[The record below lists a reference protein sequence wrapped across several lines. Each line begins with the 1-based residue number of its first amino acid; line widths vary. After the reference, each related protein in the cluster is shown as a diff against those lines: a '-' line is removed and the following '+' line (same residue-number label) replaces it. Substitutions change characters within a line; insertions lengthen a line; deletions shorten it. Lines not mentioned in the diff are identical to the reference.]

1 MTDRVYLRANFST
14 ATTPVS
20 GGRLKDPYG
29 HEYASLPLQLP
40 SNLVDTTKTPK
51 AVEMMI
57 TKMNIPLGSLPI
69 AQIPLETID
78 RYSHREVVILTKGI
92 MTIWPFM
99 LRSDG
104 ILSGGYDNFPSETPM
119 ADWPVHRAIFPIQSF
134 ISERSAVNAK
144 LRALELSKMLNF
156 YSIEDVMEFLNVN
169 FNDVYTA
176 LFANSSGEVDE
187 KFIFTERNSRLHLQV
202 RNMGADQFK
211 APFSYQ
217 FTDSYDARPY
227 ATDGRILKWRTSSAG
242 LTVPIGSARIEGFSI
257 VVNEAIRN
265 LFPRL
270 PWRQVNND
278 ELEPVDMTTKAGEQI
293 PYWKERNDGDPMFYV
308 LDTLAADSSYEDNG
322 MIEGP
327 LDFIDHLVGLEYNFD
342 GCNLISMVPIQ
353 AFIVM
358 LTGVGITQQTY
369 PVNVSAA
376 TMPSALTTS
385 IPIVE
390 VYYPLWS
397 DISDLSTNIII
408 SKDAFTNAAPFVLDQ
423 NALRSR
429 DIKFSVYYITTD
441 GKMHE
446 LTIPPGSSLSLQ
458 ACYSIRY

>member
-29 HEYASLPLQLP
+29 HEYATLPLQLP
-40 SNLVDTTKTPK
+40 SNLVDTTKTPQ

-69 AQIPLETID
+69 AQIPLDMVD

-92 MTIWPFM
+92 ITIWPFM

-104 ILSGGYDNFPSETPM
+104 VLSGGYDNFPTEVHM
-119 ADWPVHRAIFPIQSF
+119 REWPIHHAVFPIQSF
-134 ISERSAVNAK
+134 VSERSAVNAK

-156 YSIEDVMEFLNVN
+156 YSVEDVMEFLNVN
-169 FNDVYTA
+169 FNDVYTG
-176 LFANSSGEVDE
+176 LFADNMGEVDE
-187 KFIFTERNSRLHLQV
+187 KFIFTERNSRLHISLV
-202 RNMGADQFK
+202 NMGASQLK

-217 FTDSYDARPY
+217 YTDSYDARPY
-227 ATDGRILKWRTSSAG
+227 HTEGRVTNWVTNSSGAV
-242 LTVPIGSARIEGFSI
+242 TQIANPRIEGFSI

-278 ELEPVDMTTKAGEQI
+278 ELEPIDLDTKEGEQL
-293 PYWKERNDGDPMFYV
+293 PFWKERNDGDPMFYV
-308 LDTLAADSSYEDNG
+308 LDTLAADSEYVDQG
-322 MIEGP
+322 VLEGQNNS
-327 LDFIDHLVGLEYNFD
+327 FIHLRGLEYNFD

-390 VYYPLWS
+390 VYYPLWT

-429 DIKFSVYYITTD
+429 DIKFTVYYITTD